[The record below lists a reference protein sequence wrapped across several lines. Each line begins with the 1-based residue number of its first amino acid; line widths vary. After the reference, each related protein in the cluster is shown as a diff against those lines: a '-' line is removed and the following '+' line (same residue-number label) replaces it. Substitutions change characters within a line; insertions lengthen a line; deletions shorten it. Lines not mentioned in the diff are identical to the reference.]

1 MERNLDNSFL
11 QNDLPNFRVT
21 VQKLTFIKKYRESA
35 IEVEVENDSIHFIIC
50 GNRWIPKF
58 R

>member
-1 MERNLDNSFL
+1 MICPNLEL
-11 QNDLPNFRVT
+11 QFKTNIH
-21 VQKLTFIKKYRESA
+21 QKYRESA